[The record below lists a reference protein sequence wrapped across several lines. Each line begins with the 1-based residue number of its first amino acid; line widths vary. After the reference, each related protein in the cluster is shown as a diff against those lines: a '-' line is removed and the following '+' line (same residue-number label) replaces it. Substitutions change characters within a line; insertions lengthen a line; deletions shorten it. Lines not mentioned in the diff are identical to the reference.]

1 MTQSLTRLKRQ
12 TNLRGCHE
20 IRKTK
25 FVLCLPFKRQQD
37 CNTRSSDCSAAVST
51 NGLATTSS
59 EQRQNKCLEL
69 VGSFKKPYLDKH
81 KMDNRKKLQPNG
93 ASQKREVYSQE
104 NNVTTVIFQQK
115 NVSQSELG
123 RYTD

>member
-1 MTQSLTRLKRQ
+1 M
-12 TNLRGCHE
+12 
-20 IRKTK
+20 
-25 FVLCLPFKRQQD
+25 
-37 CNTRSSDCSAAVST
+37 
-51 NGLATTSS
+51 
-59 EQRQNKCLEL
+59 
-69 VGSFKKPYLDKH
+69 GSFKVLHEFVFAIYNVMKKPYLDKH

-104 NNVTTVIFQQK
+104 NNVTTVIFKQK